1 MIKIRSAIKTLI
13 VSFVLVVVV
22 VAGYFYLPGVLG
34 DSVFPLEYEDTI
46 KKWCKEY
53 NEDPFLVAGIIMQES
68 GFNPQ
73 AKSYAGAMG
82 IMQIMPTTGMSIAK
96 GVGITNFSTDML
108 YNPEIAIQMGT
119 WHIHVLKEKYGG
131 SVPAALAAYN
141 AGTGNADKW
150 IRMGILND
158 LPYGETRKY
167 VANVQEYM
175 QVYHKLYQD
184 RLELTD
190 EPVGEPMPI
199 VKKQEEPSTAVVWG
213 RMLKEL
219 VNVFYNVE

>member
-13 VSFVLVVVV
+13 ISLILVVVV
-22 VAGYFYLPGVLG
+22 VAGYLYIPCYLS
-34 DSVFPLEYEDTI
+34 DSVFPLHYEDTI

-53 NEDPFLVAGIIMQES
+53 NEDPFLVAAIIMQES
-68 GFNPQ
+68 GFKPR

-96 GVGITNFSTDML
+96 GIGIPNYTTDML

-119 WHIHVLKEKYGG
+119 WHIHVLKEKYNGDI
-131 SVPAALAAYN
+131 PAALAAYN

-175 QVYHKLYQD
+175 RVYHKLYRD
-184 RLELTD
+184 RLELIG
-190 EPVGEPMPI
+190 EPVADPMPI
-199 VKKQEEPSTAVVWG
+199 VKKQEDPPTSVVWG

-219 VNVFYNVE
+219 VSVFYNVK